1 MATIKNLENNE
12 DLLDRPITELTVR
25 QLLDAIPALKRK
37 RIDGLRGLA
46 DYLGVALPTA
56 QRLKNRQ
63 SFPAYEA
70 GKRVYFY
77 SDEVDNALKVKPIKR
92 R

>member
-1 MATIKNLENNE
+1 MNLETKVS
-12 DLLDRPITELTVR
+12 DLTIG
-25 QLLDAIPALKRK
+25 QLLEAIPALKRQ

-46 DYLGVALPTA
+46 AYLGVALPTA
-56 QRLKNRQ
+56 QNLKNKQ
-63 SFPAYEA
+63 IIPAYEA

-77 SDEVDNALKVKPIKR
+77 SDEVDNALRVKPLKR

>member
-1 MATIKNLENNE
+1 MDLETKVS
-12 DLLDRPITELTVR
+12 DLTLG
-25 QLLDAIPALKRK
+25 QLIDAIPALRRR

-46 DYLGVALPTA
+46 EYLGVALPTA

-77 SDEVDNALKVKPIKR
+77 SDEVDNALRVKPIKR